1 MSIYLYTYRMYSL
14 LFVSR
19 KWASYQF
26 VIKGALSTP
35 IPATCQPAHLADINE
50 TNTIWFL
57 SATFDALL
65 KYSDRFMQIATKD
78 LWKKPRLA
86 NQLAWLYV
94 QTHFVFWW
102 HFPYQMRKVAFL
114 KHRRHEV
121 KMVHQQMWC
130 LKSLDRLVNGYSELQ
145 RPVCAGW
152 SPGEG
157 KRNLTEKCRKLN
169 SGSRF
174 RNYSKLLQMFAMAE
188 VE

>member
-1 MSIYLYTYRMYSL
+1 MP
-14 LFVSR
+14 
-19 KWASYQF
+19 K
-26 VIKGALSTP
+26 TP
-35 IPATCQPAHLADINE
+35 IPATANLHIYSWYQRDEHRTP
-50 TNTIWFL
+50 
-57 SATFDALL
+57 FDF
-65 KYSDRFMQIATKD
+65 YQ
-78 LWKKPRLA
+78 PRLMA
-86 NQLAWLYV
+86 SWRILIVSCKSLPKICEKSQGWP
-94 QTHFVFWW
+94 TSW
-102 HFPYQMRKVAFL
+102 HGCMYKLTLFFGDLSLTRCEKVAFL

-174 RNYSKLLQMFAMAE
+174 RNYSNLLQMFAMAE